1 MYARCQAARYVPC
14 WVRDAACPSL
24 YVDAQDSVES
34 GQAPPLDSLL
44 PLVYA
49 ELRRMA
55 HAQLGRERPG
65 HTLSTT
71 DLVHEAYVRLADQK
85 GVGGV
90 ALERPRFFAMA
101 STAMRRILIDYAR
114 RHQASKR
121 GGGAVEITLDEAL
134 VSADESS
141 EMLVAL
147 DDALTRLATVDARL
161 ARVVECR
168 YFGGL
173 TENETAEALQVTSR
187 TVRRDWVK
195 AKEWLY
201 RDLRESLE

>member
-1 MYARCQAARYVPC
+1 M
-14 WVRDAACPSL
+14 
-24 YVDAQDSVES
+24 ES
-34 GQAPPLDSLL
+34 GQALDSPDSPDSLL

-49 ELRRMA
+49 ELRRIA
-55 HAQLGRERPG
+55 HAHLGRERPG

-71 DLVHEAYVRLADQK
+71 DLVHEAYVRLADQR
-85 GVGGV
+85 GV
-90 ALERPRFFAMA
+90 AMERPRFLAMA

-114 RHQASKR
+114 RHQAGKR
-121 GGGAVEITLDEAL
+121 GGGAAAITLDEAL
-134 VSADESS
+134 VAGVAGVAADDSS

-147 DDALTRLATVDARL
+147 DDALTRLAAVDGRL
-161 ARVVECR
+161 AQVVECR

-173 TENETAEALQVTSR
+173 TEDETAEALQVTAR

-201 RDLRESLE
+201 RDLRDSLE

>member
-1 MYARCQAARYVPC
+1 M
-14 WVRDAACPSL
+14 
-24 YVDAQDSVES
+24 ES
-34 GQAPPLDSLL
+34 GQPRDSLDSLL

-49 ELRRMA
+49 ELRRIA
-55 HAQLGRERPG
+55 HAHLGRERPG

-71 DLVHEAYVRLADQK
+71 DLVHEAYVRLADQRA
-85 GVGGV
+85 V
-90 ALERPRFFAMA
+90 ALERPRFLTTA

-114 RHQASKR
+114 QHQAVKR
-121 GGGAVEITLDEAL
+121 GGGATVISLDEAL
-134 VSADESS
+134 VAVDESS

-147 DDALTRLATVDARL
+147 DDALTRLAAVDARH
-161 ARVVECR
+161 AQVVECR

-173 TENETAEALQVTSR
+173 TEDETAEALQVTAR

-201 RDLRESLE
+201 RELRDSLD

>member
-1 MYARCQAARYVPC
+1 M
-14 WVRDAACPSL
+14 
-24 YVDAQDSVES
+24 ES

-161 ARVVECR
+161 AQVVECR

-173 TENETAEALQVTSR
+173 TENETAEALQVTAR

-201 RDLRESLE
+201 RDLRESADSGA

>member
-1 MYARCQAARYVPC
+1 M
-14 WVRDAACPSL
+14 
-24 YVDAQDSVES
+24 ES
-34 GQAPPLDSLL
+34 GQALDSPDALL

-49 ELRRMA
+49 ELRRIA
-55 HAQLGRERPG
+55 HAHLGRERPG

-71 DLVHEAYVRLADQK
+71 DLVHEAYVRLADQR
-85 GVGGV
+85 GV
-90 ALERPRFFAMA
+90 AMERPRFLAMA

-114 RHQASKR
+114 QHQAIKR
-121 GGGAVEITLDEAL
+121 GGGAAVITLDEAT
-134 VSADESS
+134 VAGVAGVAGVGADESS

-147 DDALTRLATVDARL
+147 DEALTRLAAVDGRL
-161 ARVVECR
+161 AQVVECR

-173 TENETAEALQVTSR
+173 TEDETAEALQVTPR

-201 RDLRESLE
+201 RDLRDSLD